1 MAIAET
7 KRRFP
12 FILPLTILAVA
23 AAVIFG
29 VRSFTEEKL
38 EVRVSPVT
46 RENLITTASTNGKVE
61 PVEPFQAHA
70 PFAGVVQK
78 VFVKVGQNV
87 KKGDPLLLLND
98 ADARARLTAVT
109 ANQMLI
115 GNIANDMRHGGSHE
129 ETIVSAADIERSQTQ
144 RDQMAQ
150 TLETLRT
157 LQAKG
162 AASNAE
168 VLAAQQRFETAN
180 SSLENLKRR
189 TAERFTTADIQR
201 VEAQYKDAQTSTA
214 AARANLSTVD
224 ITAPFAGTVYSLPVT
239 AYDFIPGGEDLLDL
253 ADLNHLQVRAYFD
266 EPEIGKLARGQAVKI
281 EWPAKPSL
289 VWHGHIERAPT
300 TVMAYGTRNV
310 GECIITVDDV
320 HGDLLPNVNVTVTV
334 TVSQRF
340 NVVSIPREALHTEGA
355 ANYVFRVV
363 NHRLARTAVGVGA
376 LNLTRVEITSGL
388 NEKDTV
394 ATTPTTSNRDLTN
407 GLEVTTVE

>member
-12 FILPLTILAVA
+12 VVVLITILAVA
-23 AAVIFG
+23 VAVIFG
-29 VRSFTEEKL
+29 IRSFTEEKL
-38 EVRVSPVT
+38 EVRVSPVS
-46 RENLITTASTNGKVE
+46 RENLISSVSTNGKVE

-70 PFAGVVQK
+70 PFSGVVQK
-78 VFVKVGQNV
+78 VLVQIGQKV

-109 ANQMLI
+109 AGELSVQNLV
-115 GNIANDMRHGGSHE
+115 NDMKQGGTKE
-129 ETIVSAADIERSQTQ
+129 ERIVNTSELERTRTQ
-144 RDQMAQ
+144 RDQMEK
-150 TLETLRT
+150 TLSTLRD

-168 VLAAQQRFETAN
+168 VLAAEQRLQAADRALATFQSRT
-180 SSLENLKRR
+180 ENHY
-189 TAERFTTADIQR
+189 TPADIKR
-201 VEAQYKDAQTSTA
+201 AEAQYMDARTTTA

-224 ITAPFAGTVYSLPVT
+224 IRAPFAGTVYSLPVA
-239 AYDFIPGGEDLLDL
+239 AYDFVPGGEDLLDL

-281 EWPAKPSL
+281 DWPAKPNQ

-300 TVMAYGTRNV
+300 TVIAYGTRNV

-320 HGDLLPNVNVTVTV
+320 HGGLLPNVNVTVTV
-334 TVSQRF
+334 TTSQRF
-340 NVVSIPREALHTEGA
+340 NVVSIPREALHTDGA

-363 NHRLARTAVGVGA
+363 NRRLVRTDVGVGA
-376 LNLTRVEITSGL
+376 INLTRVEITRGL
-388 NEKDTV
+388 TEKDTV